1 MYAHG
6 KPQISLQPQDDD
18 GDDDDGDGDDG
29 GDDDDD
35 DDDEEE
41 EEGEIIASV
50 GVTEGA
56 PADDGRLRSAVSALL
71 LESVG
76 ITPSSAVMRGP
87 GPVSAVQCSLC
98 LPTPRTGQASKFNL
112 FSACT
117 SCHHQTHHPT
127 I

>member
-18 GDDDDGDGDDG
+18 GDDDGDDG

-41 EEGEIIASV
+41 GEIDCL

-98 LPTPRTGQASKFNL
+98 LPTPRTGQPSKFNL